1 MILFWVLMIN
11 DILLGSDDSDNEL
24 DEIKPDLLYYGNAET
39 VYVDDIAEPNKNRQ
53 YSD

>member
-24 DEIKPDLLYYGNAET
+24 DEIEPDFYMIVMMIQNMLLTLLNLK
-39 VYVDDIAEPNKNRQ
+39 I
-53 YSD
+53 